1 MNPVTI
7 DEVPGPLALQ
17 PRLLVAGD
25 THGNGWWLRTL
36 AGYAVKLGCCG
47 VVQLGDF
54 GFWPDPRVLRAT
66 GYATVDNR
74 WLDELADIY
83 RTAGV
88 WLRVIDGNHDAHP
101 LVREVYPANDNG
113 VRPLRDGVLDWAD
126 RGAAWSWHGVRFGA
140 LGGGV
145 SIDRSV
151 RVENESWWSTET
163 ISDREVETLINR
175 APEGLDVLLAHDAPM
190 LPPGMR
196 PLADPILRADC
207 YASNQQVARAVRATR
222 PKLLLHGHYHRRYSA
237 SFLETDIEGLASDLE
252 APDGAFVVLD
262 LATLQVS

>member
-1 MNPVTI
+1 MI
-7 DEVPGPLALQ
+7 SGSGP
-17 PRLLVAGD
+17 
-25 THGNGWWLRTL
+25 TSES
-36 AGYAVKLGCCG
+36 YAPL
-47 VVQLGDF
+47 
-54 GFWPDPRVLRAT
+54 

-101 LVREVYPANDNG
+101 LIREVYGANDNG

-126 RGAAWSWHGVRFGA
+126 RGAVWSWHGVRFGA

-145 SIDRSV
+145 SIDRAV
-151 RVENESWWSTET
+151 RVEHESWWPTET
-163 ISDREVETLINR
+163 ITDDDVERLITRASD
-175 APEGLDVLLAHDAPM
+175 GLDVLLAHDAPM

-196 PLADPILRADC
+196 PLADPVLRADC
-207 YASNQQVARAVRATR
+207 YASNQQVERALRATR
-222 PKLLLHGHYHRRYSA
+222 PRLLLHGHYHRRYSA
-237 SFLETDIEGLASDLE
+237 SFLETDIEGLASDIQAL
-252 APDGAFVVLD
+252 DGTFVLLD